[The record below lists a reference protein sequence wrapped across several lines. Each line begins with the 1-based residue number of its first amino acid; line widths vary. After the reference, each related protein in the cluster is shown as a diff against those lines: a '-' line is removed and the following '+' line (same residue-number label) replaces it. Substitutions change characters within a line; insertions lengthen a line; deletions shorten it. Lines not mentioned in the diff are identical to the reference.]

1 MQDGSVWEENN
12 LEITLISY
20 VILKFVFIILSLTLP
35 LPNGIFAPVISFGAV
50 FGRLYGHAIDLIGN
64 SIGI

>member
-50 FGRLYGHAIDLIGN
+50 FGRLYGHAIYLIGN